1 MTCLH
6 MMIRRRQIMI
16 DRYEDYEDFV
26 KDLTR
31 TVPLIK
37 TEQLKLMIAN
47 YFSQP
52 LESVDSVMFA
62 LQRNEVI
69 LMSVDGWSM
78 TTGQYIRLTGDRF
91 MQQRNILN
99 DDVFNRLPKMD
110 RICRDV
116 NRPLSKALWLV
127 ADMLPDSK
135 DFIIASQPWAV
146 AFVTEE
152 KKKRPSCLYEI
163 TYIAKGYE
171 YNRCEMLKELPKIK
185 SNHVKDGLRRICIL
199 DDEGYAFRVPYIGF
213 SYIVVIDHSRE
224 NHYRVIEKRGAVER
238 WKDDPYHD

>member
-1 MTCLH
+1 
-6 MMIRRRQIMI
+6 MI
-16 DRYEDYEDFV
+16 DRYEEYEEFV
-26 KDLTR
+26 KDITR

-47 YFSQP
+47 YFNQP
-52 LESVDSVMFA
+52 LESTDSVMFA
-62 LQRNEVI
+62 LQRNSII

-91 MQQRNILN
+91 LQRRNELN
-99 DDVFNRLPKMD
+99 EDHFNRLPKMD
-110 RICRDV
+110 SRCREI

-152 KKKRPSCLYEI
+152 TRERPSCLYEI
-163 TYIAKGYE
+163 TYIARGYE
-171 YNRCEMLKELPKIK
+171 YNRCEMLKELPKIR
-185 SNHVKDGLRRICIL
+185 SNHVKNGLRRICIL
-199 DDEGYAFRVPYIGF
+199 DDEGYAFRVPYVGF
-213 SYIVVIDHSRE
+213 SHIVVIDHERNS
-224 NHYRVIEKRGAVER
+224 HYRVVETRNAEER

>member
-1 MTCLH
+1 
-6 MMIRRRQIMI
+6 MI
-16 DRYEDYEDFV
+16 DKYEEYEDFV

-47 YFSQP
+47 FFNQP
-52 LESVDSVMFA
+52 IESTENIMLA
-62 LQRNEVI
+62 LQRNDVV

-78 TTGQYIRLTGDRF
+78 TPGYYIRLTGDRF
-91 MQQRNILN
+91 MQQRNNVLN
-99 DDVFNRLPKMD
+99 EDEYNRLPKMND
-110 RICRDV
+110 RCRSV

-127 ADMLPDSK
+127 ADMLPESK

-146 AFVTEE
+146 AFVTDETE
-152 KKKRPSCLYEI
+152 SKPSRLYEI

-185 SNHVKDGLRRICIL
+185 SNHVKNGLRRICIL
-199 DDEGYAFRVPYIGF
+199 DDEGYAFRVPFIGF
-213 SYIVVIDHSRE
+213 SHIVVIDHSRE
-224 NHYRVIEKRGAVER
+224 NHYRVVETRDAKER